1 MSTQS
6 SAANLAQAL
15 KELHFEWQQTEA
27 FWQDHK
33 ATEFHSTFLD
43 PLPAQVARA
52 TNAIQEIYKLLSQ
65 ARSDCE

>member
-27 FWQDHK
+27 SWQDHK
-33 ATEFHSTFLD
+33 AAEFHSRFLD

-52 TNAIQEIYKLLSQ
+52 TNAIQEIHKLLSQ

>member
-1 MSTQS
+1 MSTHS

-15 KELHFEWQQTEA
+15 KQLLFEWQQTESS
-27 FWQDHK
+27 WQDNK
-33 ATEFHSTFLD
+33 ATEFHSAYLD

-52 TNAIQEIYKLLSQ
+52 TNAIQELHKLLLQ